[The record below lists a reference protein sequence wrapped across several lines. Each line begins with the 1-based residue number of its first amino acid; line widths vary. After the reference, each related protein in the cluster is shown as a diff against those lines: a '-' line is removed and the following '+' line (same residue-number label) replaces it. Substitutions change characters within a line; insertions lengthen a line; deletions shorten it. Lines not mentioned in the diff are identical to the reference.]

1 MRIEP
6 SDALRTFAAILA
18 TAVVSGGMAVSSA
31 AADGPRDS
39 VVGAGTVGD
48 KSSLTGQQ
56 HVAFAAFGGPTT
68 LMPLVGAEPITG
80 HFLARGDF
88 GNPLTAFR
96 QEGPVTCLVVSGN
109 TARLVYPNKQAS
121 PPSNELF
128 DVIISIEDN
137 GRPQGGKSRD
147 RIGFAMVPDET
158 PNEDPPSERDTECL
172 APLPATSTLAQG
184 DFTVNDVP

>member
-1 MRIEP
+1 MTIEP
-6 SDALRTFAAILA
+6 RDAVRTFVAVLA
-18 TAVVSGGMAVSSA
+18 TAIVSGGMAVSPA
-31 AADGPRDS
+31 AAGGPQDS

-68 LMPLVGAEPITG
+68 PFGAEPVTG

-88 GNPLTAFR
+88 GSPLTAFR

-121 PPSNELF
+121 PASNELF

-137 GRPQGGKSRD
+137 GRPQGGKSPD

-158 PNEDPPSERDTECL
+158 PTEDPPSERDTECV
-172 APLPATSTLAQG
+172 APLMATSTLAQG
-184 DFTVNDVP
+184 DFTVSDVLP